1 MKKREGLAMGMY
13 RGGSWMDPDR
23 QERVRRRGTEG
34 HKLAAGIKW
43 AQEGEWVISL
53 GVPIGNDMN
62 HAKWWEK
69 KIQATRVRL

>member
-1 MKKREGLAMGMY
+1 
-13 RGGSWMDPDR
+13 MDPDR

-43 AQEGEWVISL
+43 AQEGEWVVSL

-62 HAKWWEK
+62 HTKRWE
-69 KIQATRVRL
+69 QRRQVPTAEAAPT